1 MKRATPFQRL
11 ALAILA
17 LLGAFVLAPSTAS
30 AETETWTIRSSYPY
44 QVQLKFYSQDRRHVW
59 PSATRAYLL
68 DDSRQHEFSLQC
80 RPGERI
86 CYGAWDVTTRG
97 SGNRYWGVG
106 QGDRHGCRGCCW
118 TCGREGDPRA
128 INLTR

>member
-1 MKRATPFQRL
+1 MKHATSLQRL

-17 LLGAFVLAPSTAS
+17 LFGALTLAPSMAR
-30 AETETWTIRSSYPY
+30 AENETWTIRSSYPY
-44 QVQLKFYSQDRRHVW
+44 KVQLKFYSQDRNAVW
-59 PSATRAYLL
+59 PSASRAYVL
-68 DDSRQHEFSLQC
+68 DDSRQHEFSLNCQ
-80 RPGERI
+80 PGERI

-97 SGNRYWGVG
+97 SGNKYWGVG
-106 QGDRHGCRGCCW
+106 QNDRHGCRGCCW

>member
-17 LLGAFVLAPSTAS
+17 LFGALTLEPSLAR
-30 AETETWTIRSSYPY
+30 AENETWTIRSSYPY
-44 QVQLKFYSQDRRHVW
+44 KVQLKFYSQDRNHVW
-59 PSATRAYLL
+59 PSVSRAYVL
-68 DDSRQHEFSLQC
+68 DDSRQHEFSLSCQ
-80 RPGERI
+80 PGERI

-97 SGNRYWGVG
+97 SGNKYWGVG
-106 QGDRHGCRGCCW
+106 QNDRHGCQRCCW
-118 TCGREGDPRA
+118 TCGRKGDPRA